1 MITSASLRAQ
11 RGATLVVGLIML
23 VLITLMVTSAFV
35 LSTGNLRAV
44 GNMQFRSEAIAAAN
58 MVVEQVLASPFT
70 SAPTAQSDIEVD
82 INNDG
87 NIDYL
92 VDIAQP
98 TCIRA
103 TIALPAN
110 ASSISLGPAMSTASH
125 WNTVWDIDAEVN
137 DPVSGASIKIRQGVR
152 VLLLQSQKNLVCA

>member
-1 MITSASLRAQ
+1 MITSTSPRAQ

-23 VLITLMVTSAFV
+23 VLITLMVTSAFM

-44 GNMQFRSEAIAAAN
+44 GNMQFRSEAMAAAN
-58 MVVEQVLASPFT
+58 MVIEQVLGSPFT
-70 SAPTAQSDIEVD
+70 TAPAAQADIEVD
-82 INNDG
+82 INDDG
-87 NIDYL
+87 NVDYL
-92 VDIAQP
+92 VDVAKP
-98 TCIRA
+98 NCIRA

-110 ASSISLGPAMSTASH
+110 ASSILLGPAMSTASH

-152 VLLLQSQKNLVCA
+152 VLLLQSQKNVVCA